1 MNVKIVIQFLI
12 FLVIIIF
19 LYVFINNTFLTTNK
33 NIVDLDVENKK
44 DIVIEKNII
53 EPKATNIIEKLNY
66 KSIDALGN
74 EYILS
79 AEFGEE
85 NEEDPNILILKTV
98 SGVIKLIDRSSIY
111 IHSDFAK
118 YNSLTFD
125 TYFYDNVSGLFEEN
139 KIYADNLDLFFKD
152 NKAIM
157 YNNILYLNKNTK
169 ANADEVLLNLS
180 NGDVSIKMFDEEK
193 IQIIRN

>member
-1 MNVKIVIQFLI
+1 M
-12 FLVIIIF
+12 
-19 LYVFINNTFLTTNK
+19 
-33 NIVDLDVENKK
+33 
-44 DIVIEKNII
+44 
-53 EPKATNIIEKLNY
+53 NY

>member
-19 LYVFINNTFLTTNK
+19 LYVFINNTFLTTDK

-98 SGVIKLIDRSSIY
+98 SGVIKLIGRPNIY
-111 IHSDFAK
+111 INSDFAK

-139 KIYADNLDLFFKD
+139 KIYSDNLDLFFKD

-157 YNNILYLNKNTK
+157 YNNVLYLNKNTK

>member
-111 IHSDFAK
+111 IHSNFAK

>member
-1 MNVKIVIQFLI
+1 MNVKTIIQFLI
-12 FLVIIIF
+12 FLVIVIF
-19 LYVFINNTFLTTNK
+19 LYVFIKNTFLTDNK
-33 NIVDLDVENKK
+33 NIIDLDVEN
-44 DIVIEKNII
+44 EKNIEI
-53 EPKATNIIEKLNY
+53 KKDTVEENTSNIIEKLNY

-74 EYILS
+74 EYILN
-79 AEFGEE
+79 AESGEE
-85 NEEDPNILILKTV
+85 NKEDSNILILTKV
-98 SGVIKLIDRSSIY
+98 SGIIKLKGKSDIY

-139 KIYADNLDLFFKD
+139 KIYSDNLDLFFKD

-169 ANADEVLLNLS
+169 ANADEILLNLS
-180 NGDVSIKMFDEEK
+180 NGDVSIKMFEKKK